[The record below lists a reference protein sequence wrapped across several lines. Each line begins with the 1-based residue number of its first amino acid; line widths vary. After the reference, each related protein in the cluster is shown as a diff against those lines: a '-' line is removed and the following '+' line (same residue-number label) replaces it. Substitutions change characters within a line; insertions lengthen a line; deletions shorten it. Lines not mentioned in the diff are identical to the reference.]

1 MKPVRNIILTKP
13 FPPDEVSEGGIFV
26 PESARQENNK
36 MRVIA
41 VGNGTKERK
50 MIFSPGDVV
59 YRVKDWGTPVDIE
72 GERYYLMDQNGIIAK
87 E

>member
-1 MKPVRNIILTKP
+1 MQPIRNIILTKP

-26 PESARQENNK
+26 PESARQESNK

-50 MIFSPGDVV
+50 MPFKEGQVV
-59 YRVKDWGTPVDIE
+59 YRVKSWGTPVDIE

>member
-1 MKPVRNIILTKP
+1 MQPVRNIILTKP

-59 YRVKDWGTPVDIE
+59 YRVKDWGTPVDID

>member
-1 MKPVRNIILTKP
+1 MQPVRNIILTKP
-13 FPPDEVSEGGIFV
+13 FPPDEVSDGGIFV

-41 VGNGTKERK
+41 VGNGTKEKK

>member
-1 MKPVRNIILTKP
+1 MQPVRNIILTKP

-41 VGNGTKERK
+41 
-50 MIFSPGDVV
+50 FLS
-59 YRVKDWGTPVDIE
+59 
-72 GERYYLMDQNGIIAK
+72 
-87 E
+87 

>member
-1 MKPVRNIILTKP
+1 MKPVRNNILTKP
-13 FPPDEVSEGGIFV
+13 FPPDEISEGGIFV
-26 PESARQENNK
+26 PESARQESNK

-50 MIFSPGDVV
+50 MIFSPGDIV
-59 YRVKDWGTPVDIE
+59 YRVKDWGTPVDID

>member
-1 MKPVRNIILTKP
+1 MQPVRNIILTKP
-13 FPPDEVSEGGIFV
+13 FPPDEISEGGIFV
-26 PESARQENNK
+26 PESARQESNK

-50 MIFSPGDVV
+50 MIFNPGDIV
-59 YRVKDWGTPVDIE
+59 YRVKDWGTPVDID

>member
-1 MKPVRNIILTKP
+1 MQPVRNIILTKP
-13 FPPDEVSEGGIFV
+13 FPPDEVSDGGIFV

-50 MIFSPGDVV
+50 MIFNPGDIV